1 MDDLGRRSPQP
12 YGASATLIEPRNET
26 AALERVTLVNLAD
39 VEAWRAASTVYYWEP
54 QPTVPFWLTERVSR
68 CRLYSVW
75 VCKAFFRFPP
85 EMEPI
90 DLRPLNV
97 LIGPNGSGKT
107 NVIEAMELLRAVPT
121 DLGKIIQFGGGM
133 KDWLWKGDRES
144 RARITLRLEGDSI
157 LAKGVYTYLLEL
169 GDAGFGH
176 CIYDE
181 RIDKINSTSDPNISR
196 PIFRFNNGNPVVT
209 IEDFSASNLR
219 TERRLKKETLLEEE
233 SILSQIKEPSLHP
246 DLSGIGLQIP
256 RDKDIF
262 GNGFSARALT
272 CVSRNV

>member
-1 MDDLGRRSPQP
+1 MPFVQRLGLQGLLS
-12 YGASATLIEPRNET
+12 
-26 AALERVTLVNLAD
+26 
-39 VEAWRAASTVYYWEP
+39 
-54 QPTVPFWLTERVSR
+54 
-68 CRLYSVW
+68 
-75 VCKAFFRFPP
+75 FPP

-176 CIYDE
+176 YIYDE
-181 RIDKINSTSDPNISR
+181 RIDKINLTSDPNISR

-209 IEDFSASNLR
+209 IEDSSASNLR
-219 TERRLKKETLLEEE
+219 TERRLKKETFLEEE
-233 SILSQIKEPSLHP
+233 SILFQIKEPSLQS
-246 DLSGIGLQIP
+246 LLQ
-256 RDKDIF
+256 
-262 GNGFSARALT
+262 NS
-272 CVSRNV
+272 